1 MSGGRLH
8 INFVRLLARCE
19 SLVADNRGHDWR
31 LDKYIGALQDQLAE
45 LKRQASKPS
54 PELLKEYTTKVEFL
68 KGLLLAEKLPTAS
81 EKALAAQLLAPGRT
95 PTTPSEVTPTSK
107 TAHLQASARYH
118 GEMRD
123 ELLGSTVS
131 LFVVRTKQCNIVR
144 CSAGS
149 VTDNQP
155 ADIDA
160 VLQHHNNMQEKLA
173 DEMLLLARNLK
184 NTSLIAHNIIQQDNK
199 TMTQSLK
206 MADVNYEKLKVESER
221 LEQHTKRAANW
232 WIWIMLVVVCFI
244 FITMILF
251 IRIFPKPR

>member
-19 SLVADNRGHDWR
+19 SLVADNRAHDWR

-95 PTTPSEVTPTSK
+95 PTTPNEVTPTSK

-123 ELLGSTVS
+123 ELLGCTTHE
-131 LFVVRTKQCNIVR
+131 FGNGVRKRT
-144 CSAGS
+144 AGRA
-149 VTDNQP
+149 TDNQP

>member
-123 ELLGSTVS
+123 ELLGSTTHE
-131 LFVVRTKQCNIVR
+131 FGNGVRKRT
-144 CSAGS
+144 AGS